1 MKTETVSAYKRVV
14 IAGDNHVTVRK
25 PHLPYDAFHLR
36 ALDGNGKHMAGTWRR
51 SP

>member
-14 IAGDNHVTVRK
+14 IAGDNRFTVRK